1 LKEAYVD
8 AAVDAGATLGAL
20 INRIRF
26 LERVAPPD
34 VAEGIRGIR
43 DVLELTLWDWE
54 SRFRAFEEE
63 LERVRPPGG
72 APIRPDNGTP

>member
-1 LKEAYVD
+1 MD
-8 AAVDAGATLGAL
+8 AAIDVGATLGAPL
-20 INRIRF
+20 NRIRF

-54 SRFRAFEEE
+54 SRFRAFEQEF
-63 LERVRPPGG
+63 ERVRPPGG
-72 APIRPDNGTP
+72 SSVRPDSGPP